1 MNSFEIS
8 IWDLKIKGLFES
20 GQAKVES
27 IMTDQKKYSS
37 GVHWAW
43 VVLGTS
49 FITLFINYSIRIG
62 AYSVLL
68 PKMIEDL
75 GINMTQ
81 AGMIRAGYFLT
92 YILFSPLTG
101 WFMDRFGG
109 RFVISFF
116 CLFLGIGTLLMGQAS
131 GLVTAIIFHGIVGIG
146 AAAIWT
152 PVTALIQK
160 WFGGKKRGLALGIL
174 SPSYALGF
182 GLMGILLPTIVKNYS
197 WRMGWYLLGASG
209 LMLIVINFLL
219 LRDDPER
226 MGLLPWGES
235 AKSIATP
242 SPSERLFNYLDIIKE
257 RTFWLIGASYYFI
270 SVGGYII
277 SDFIVT
283 YGVVELKIPYPIA
296 STFISIMA
304 LTSIVGGFLLMT
316 LSDYIGRARSLVII
330 HLLLAFSIFFI
341 ILAKTD
347 ISLLRVGI
355 GWFGFIYGPIWPMY
369 AVCARDY
376 FPKEVA
382 GTVIGLLTLFY
393 GTGAMVGPIVA
404 GHLTD
409 LTGTF
414 HWSFGI
420 GALAALFGALLIGF
434 LRGPRE
440 FIKKKE
446 VD

>member
-1 MNSFEIS
+1 MATRRGM
-8 IWDLKIKGLFES
+8 KI
-20 GQAKVES
+20 
-27 IMTDQKKYSS
+27 
-37 GVHWAW
+37 HWGW

-68 PKMIEDL
+68 PKMIQDL

-101 WFMDRFGG
+101 WLTDRIGG

-131 GLVTAIIFHGIVGIG
+131 SLITAILFHGIVGIG
-146 AAAIWT
+146 AAAVWT
-152 PVTALIQK
+152 PVSALIQK
-160 WFGGKKRGLALGIL
+160 WFGAAKRGLALGIL

-182 GLMGILLPTIVKNYS
+182 GLMGIILPTIVKNYS

-209 LMLIVINFLL
+209 LLLIAINFLF
-219 LRDDPER
+219 LRDDPEKL
-226 MGLLPWGES
+226 GLLPWGET
-235 AKSIATP
+235 AKSIP
-242 SPSERLFNYLDIIKE
+242 SLPPSKTTFNYWDIIKE
-257 RTFWLIGASYYFI
+257 RTFWLIGASYFFI
-270 SVGGYII
+270 SLGVYIV

-283 YGVVELKIPYPIA
+283 YGVVELKVPYPVA

-304 LTSIVGGFLLMT
+304 LTSIVGGFVLMT
-316 LSDYIGRARSLVII
+316 LSDYIGRAKSLVII
-330 HLLLAFSIFFI
+330 HSLLALSILFI
-341 ILAKTD
+341 ILAKGD

-355 GWFGFIYGPIWPMY
+355 GWFGFVYGPIFPMY
-369 AVCARDY
+369 AACARDY

-393 GTGAMVGPIVA
+393 GIGAMVGPIMG

-409 LTGTF
+409 LMGTF
-414 HWSFGI
+414 RWSFGI
-420 GALAALFGALLIGF
+420 GAIAALSAGILIGF
-434 LRGPRE
+434 LRRPRE
-440 FIKKKE
+440 IAKKE
-446 VD
+446 D

>member
-1 MNSFEIS
+1 MMADHKNHSFGI
-8 IWDLKIKGLFES
+8 
-20 GQAKVES
+20 
-27 IMTDQKKYSS
+27 
-37 GVHWAW
+37 HWAW

-68 PKMIEDL
+68 PKMIQDL

-92 YILFSPLTG
+92 YIFFSPLMG
-101 WFMDRFGG
+101 WLMDRVGG

-160 WFGGKKRGLALGIL
+160 WFGGQKRGLVLGIL

-182 GLMGILLPTIVKNYS
+182 GLMGILLPTIVRNYS
-197 WRMGWYLLGASG
+197 WRMGWYLLGVSG
-209 LMLIVINFLL
+209 LILIAINFLL

-235 AKSIATP
+235 AKLIP
-242 SPSERLFNYLDIIKE
+242 SPPLSKTTFNYWDIIKG
-257 RTFWLIGASYYFI
+257 RTFWLIGASYFFI
-270 SVGGYII
+270 SLGVYIV

-283 YGVVELKIPYPIA
+283 YGVVELKVPYPVA

-304 LTSIVGGFLLMT
+304 LMSIVGGFILMT

-330 HLLLAFSIFFI
+330 HLLLALSILFI
-341 ILAKTD
+341 IFAKNN

-369 AVCARDY
+369 AACARDY

-393 GTGAMVGPIVA
+393 GIGAMVGPIVA
-404 GHLTD
+404 GRLAD
-409 LTGTF
+409 VTGTF
-414 HWSFGI
+414 QWSFVLSAFVSLVG
-420 GALAALFGALLIGF
+420 GLVIGF
-434 LRGPRE
+434 LKKPKYLG
-440 FIKKKE
+440 KKE
-446 VD
+446 D

>member
-1 MNSFEIS
+1 MMVEHKNHSFGI
-8 IWDLKIKGLFES
+8 
-20 GQAKVES
+20 
-27 IMTDQKKYSS
+27 
-37 GVHWAW
+37 HWAW

-68 PKMIEDL
+68 PKMIQDL

-81 AGMIRAGYFLT
+81 AGLIRAGYFLT

-101 WFMDRFGG
+101 WLMDRVGG

-131 GLVTAIIFHGIVGIG
+131 SLVTAILFHGIVGIG
-146 AAAIWT
+146 AAAVWT
-152 PVTALIQK
+152 PISALIQK
-160 WFGGKKRGLALGIL
+160 WFGGKKRGLAFGIL

-182 GLMGILLPTIVKNYS
+182 GLMGILLPSIVKNYS

-209 LMLIVINFLL
+209 LILIVINFLL
-219 LRDDPER
+219 LRDDPEKL
-226 MGLLPWGES
+226 GLLPWGET
-235 AKSIATP
+235 AKSIP
-242 SPSERLFNYLDIIKE
+242 SPLQSEITFHYWDIIKDSV
-257 RTFWLIGASYYFI
+257 FWLIGVSYLFI
-270 SVGGYII
+270 SLGVYIV

-283 YGVVELKIPYPIA
+283 YGVTELEIPYPVA

-304 LTSIVGGFLLMT
+304 LTSIMGGFILMT

-330 HLLLAFSIFFI
+330 QLLLALSILFI
-341 ILAKTD
+341 ILAKNN

-393 GTGAMVGPIVA
+393 GIGAMVGPIVG

-414 HWSFGI
+414 CWSFGI
-420 GALAALFGALLIGF
+420 GALAALLAGLLIGF

-440 FIKKKE
+440 LIKKE
-446 VD
+446 

>member
-1 MNSFEIS
+1 MMVEHKNHSF
-8 IWDLKIKGLFES
+8 G
-20 GQAKVES
+20 
-27 IMTDQKKYSS
+27 T
-37 GVHWAW
+37 HWAW

-68 PKMIEDL
+68 PKMIQDL

-81 AGMIRAGYFLT
+81 AGLIRAGYFLT

-101 WFMDRFGG
+101 WLMDRVGG

-131 GLVTAIIFHGIVGIG
+131 SLVTAILFHGIVGIG
-146 AAAIWT
+146 AAAVWT
-152 PVTALIQK
+152 PISALIQK
-160 WFGGKKRGLALGIL
+160 WFGGKKRGLAFGIL

-182 GLMGILLPTIVKNYS
+182 GLMGILLPSIVKNYS

-209 LMLIVINFLL
+209 LILIVINFLL
-219 LRDDPER
+219 LRDDPEKL
-226 MGLLPWGES
+226 GLLPWGET
-235 AKSIATP
+235 AKSIP
-242 SPSERLFNYLDIIKE
+242 SPLQSEITFHYWDIIKDSV
-257 RTFWLIGASYYFI
+257 FWLIGVSYLFI
-270 SVGGYII
+270 SLGVYIV

-283 YGVVELKIPYPIA
+283 YGVTELEIPYPVA

-304 LTSIVGGFLLMT
+304 LTSIMGGFILMT

-330 HLLLAFSIFFI
+330 QLLLALSILFI
-341 ILAKTD
+341 ILAKNN

-393 GTGAMVGPIVA
+393 GIGAMVGPIVG

-414 HWSFGI
+414 CWSFGI
-420 GALAALFGALLIGF
+420 GALAALLAGLLIGF

-440 FIKKKE
+440 LIKKE
-446 VD
+446 

>member
-1 MNSFEIS
+1 MKVTKLGKRHWF
-8 IWDLKIKGLFES
+8 KI
-20 GQAKVES
+20 
-27 IMTDQKKYSS
+27 
-37 GVHWAW
+37 HWGW

-68 PKMIEDL
+68 PKMIQDL

-101 WFMDRFGG
+101 WLMDRVGG

-131 GLVTAIIFHGIVGIG
+131 SLITAILFHGIVGIG
-146 AAAIWT
+146 AAAVWT
-152 PVTALIQK
+152 PISALIQK

-182 GLMGILLPTIVKNYS
+182 GLMGIVLPTIVKNYS

-209 LMLIVINFLL
+209 LILIALNFLL
-219 LRDDPER
+219 LRDDPEKL
-226 MGLLPWGES
+226 GLLPWGET
-235 AKSIATP
+235 AKSIP
-242 SPSERLFNYLDIIKE
+242 SPTLPETSFNYWDIIKE
-257 RTFWLIGASYYFI
+257 RTFWLIGASYLFI
-270 SVGGYII
+270 SLGVYIVT
-277 SDFIVT
+277 DFIVT
-283 YGVVELKIPYPIA
+283 YGVVELKIPYPVA

-304 LTSIVGGFLLMT
+304 LTSIVGGFVLMT
-316 LSDYIGRARSLVII
+316 VSDYIGRVKSLVII
-330 HLLLAFSIFFI
+330 HSLLALSILFI
-341 ILAKTD
+341 ILAKD
-347 ISLLRVGI
+347 NISLLRIGI

-369 AVCARDY
+369 AACARDY

-393 GTGAMVGPIVA
+393 GIGAMVGPIIG

-409 LTGTF
+409 LIGTF
-414 HWSFGI
+414 RWSFGI
-420 GALAALFGALLIGF
+420 GALAALFASFLIRF
-434 LRGPRE
+434 LRKPKE
-440 FIKKKE
+440 FAME
-446 VD
+446 ED

>member
-1 MNSFEIS
+1 MIPEQNRNSFT
-8 IWDLKIKGLFES
+8 L
-20 GQAKVES
+20 
-27 IMTDQKKYSS
+27 
-37 GVHWAW
+37 HWGW
-43 VVLGTS
+43 VVLGAS

-68 PKMIEDL
+68 PKMIQDL

-101 WFMDRFGG
+101 WLMDRIGG

-131 GLVTAIIFHGIVGIG
+131 NLATAIFFHGIVGIG
-146 AAAIWT
+146 AAAVWT
-152 PVTALIQK
+152 PISALIQK
-160 WFGGKKRGLALGIL
+160 WFGGKKRGLVLGIL

-182 GLMGILLPTIVKNYS
+182 GLMGIILPTIVKNYS

-209 LMLIVINFLL
+209 LILIPLNFLL
-219 LRDDPER
+219 LRDDPEKL
-226 MGLLPWGES
+226 GLLPWGET
-235 AKSIATP
+235 AKTIP
-242 SPSERLFNYLDIIKE
+242 SQPPSETSFNYWDVIKE
-257 RTFWLIGASYYFI
+257 RTFWLIGASYFFI
-270 SVGGYII
+270 SLGVYIV

-283 YGVVELKIPYPIA
+283 YGVMELKISYPVA

-304 LTSIVGGFLLMT
+304 LTSIVGGFVLMT
-316 LSDYIGRARSLVII
+316 ISDYIGRAKSLVII
-330 HLLLAFSIFFI
+330 HSLLALSILFI
-341 ILAKTD
+341 ILAKGN

-369 AVCARDY
+369 AACARDY
-376 FPKEVA
+376 FPKEVG
-382 GTVIGLLTLFY
+382 GTVIGLLTFFY
-393 GTGAMVGPIVA
+393 GIGAMVGPIIG

-414 HWSFGI
+414 RWAFGLGAFASFFAG
-420 GALAALFGALLIGF
+420 FLIGF
-434 LRGPRE
+434 LRKPRE
-440 FIKKKE
+440 IANKE
-446 VD
+446 D

>member
-1 MNSFEIS
+1 MTTHRGM
-8 IWDLKIKGLFES
+8 KI
-20 GQAKVES
+20 
-27 IMTDQKKYSS
+27 
-37 GVHWAW
+37 HWAW

-101 WFMDRFGG
+101 WLMDRIGG

-131 GLVTAIIFHGIVGIG
+131 SLITAILFHGIVGIG
-146 AAAIWT
+146 AAAVWT
-152 PVTALIQK
+152 PVSALIQK
-160 WFGGKKRGLALGIL
+160 WFAATKRGLALGIL

-182 GLMGILLPTIVKNYS
+182 GLMGIILPTIVKNYS

-209 LMLIVINFLL
+209 LLLIAINFLF
-219 LRDDPER
+219 LRDDPEKL
-226 MGLLPWGES
+226 GLLPWGET
-235 AKSIATP
+235 AKSIP
-242 SPSERLFNYLDIIKE
+242 SPPPSKTTFNYWDIIKE
-257 RTFWLIGASYYFI
+257 RTFWLIGASYFFI
-270 SVGGYII
+270 SLGVYIV

-283 YGVVELKIPYPIA
+283 YGVVELKVPYPVA

-304 LTSIVGGFLLMT
+304 LTSIVGGFVLMT
-316 LSDYIGRARSLVII
+316 LSDYIGRAKLLVII
-330 HLLLAFSIFFI
+330 HSLLALSILFI
-341 ILAKTD
+341 ILAKGD

-355 GWFGFIYGPIWPMY
+355 GWFGFIYGPIFPMY
-369 AVCARDY
+369 AACARDY

-393 GTGAMVGPIVA
+393 GIGAMVGPIMG

-409 LTGTF
+409 LMGTF
-414 HWSFGI
+414 RWSFGI
-420 GALAALFGALLIGF
+420 GAIAALSAGILVGF
-434 LRGPRE
+434 LRRPRE
-440 FIKKKE
+440 IAKKE
-446 VD
+446 D